1 LHRNIFHAALHLLE
15 GAIMAIANRFRR
27 QAATCVA
34 LAKQT
39 HDDEGRQRYL
49 RLAQMYHKLIE
60 SEERAG
66 SPMGAAARESSAK
79 AAD

>member
-1 LHRNIFHAALHLLE
+1 
-15 GAIMAIANRFRR
+15 MAIANRFRR

-60 SEERAG
+60 SEERARN
-66 SPMGAAARESSAK
+66 PVNAAARQSNAK
-79 AAD
+79 PAD

>member
-1 LHRNIFHAALHLLE
+1 VHVLNGAE
-15 GAIMAIANRFRR
+15 GATMAIANRFRR
-27 QAATCVA
+27 QAATCAV

-60 SEERAG
+60 TEERAG
-66 SPMGAAARESSAK
+66 RPVSAAARESDAK
-79 AAD
+79 PAD